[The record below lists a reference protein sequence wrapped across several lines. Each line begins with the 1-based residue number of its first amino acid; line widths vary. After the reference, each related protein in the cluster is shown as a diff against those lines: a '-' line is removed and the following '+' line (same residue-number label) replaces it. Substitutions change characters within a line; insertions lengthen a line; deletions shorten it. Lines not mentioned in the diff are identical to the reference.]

1 MKKEDFSLLML
12 YRIDN
17 DSLFRNEKTMY
28 AIFEKGVLY

>member
-1 MKKEDFSLLML
+1 ML

-28 AIFEKGVLY
+28 AILKKGVLY

>member
-1 MKKEDFSLLML
+1 ML

-28 AIFEKGVLY
+28 VIFKKGVLY